1 VQSSRAARSLPHPF
15 PSFRYDTKAREPT
28 HARTPTHPTSRFSPP
43 RPLQRRW
50 GAPAAAGDRSPPPRP
65 SSPPRHSPAGAVRPS
80 PLLQSSRPFCFLF
93 SPLALVRACWSAL
106 DPVSLRAVLVPG
118 FRPWLASSPRNWGEL
133 AREGTGSCRPVL
145 ASPAAPRLGNF
156 FCRRKRRLLLG
167 ALHGPPCVLKILFRS
182 TYRLHS
188 FPELDLHPRFFTS
201 VSIAPSP
208 LCSLIY

>member
-1 VQSSRAARSLPHPF
+1 VQSSHGPLSPPIPSHPSATIQKLENPRTRAP
-15 PSFRYDTKAREPT
+15 
-28 HARTPTHPTSRFSPP
+28 PTHPTSRFSPP

-208 LCSLIY
+208 LCSLI